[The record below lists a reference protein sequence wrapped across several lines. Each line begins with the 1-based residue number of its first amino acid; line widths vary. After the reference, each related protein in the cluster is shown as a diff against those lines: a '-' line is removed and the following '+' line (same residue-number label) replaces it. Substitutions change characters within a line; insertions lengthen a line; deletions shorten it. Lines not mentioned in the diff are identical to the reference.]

1 MTSDRDRL
9 IGLLK
14 ETFDYTRGV
23 CMDFDEAVEINA
35 DYLLANGVIIL
46 PCKIWSTVYTVE
58 RYCNTDPYENTK
70 EIVKPWHC
78 EECCGRRDCSFSE
91 FRVEPHI
98 VGSAESALNIGRSLG
113 TYYFS
118 TREEAEKSLK
128 EKQK

>member
-1 MTSDRDRL
+1 MQNEMRDRL
-9 IGLLK
+9 AEIIRNAQVNANPLTQVG
-14 ETFDYTRGV
+14 YA
-23 CMDFDEAVEINA
+23 EADALI
-35 DYLLANGVIIL
+35 DSGVIVL
-46 PCKIWSTVYTVE
+46 PCKIGSTVYTVE

-70 EIVKPWHC
+70 EIVQPWHC

-98 VGSAESALNIGRSLG
+98 VGSVESALNIGRYLG

-118 TREEAEKSLK
+118 TREEAEKALK